1 MPKRG
6 ENIRKRKDGRWEGRY
21 IISYNLEGK
30 ASYQSV
36 YGKSYAEVKQK
47 MKEKQG
53 ITAKQK
59 PVTGNVGFDVLCLAW
74 LKEVRVE
81 VKESTY
87 ADYYD
92 KVHNHIIPPLGKL
105 KAKMMGVDLINQFVR
120 EKVEHG
126 RLDGKGGLSA
136 KTVHDIVS
144 VLVQIIRYG
153 EGQHKIPAFQ
163 EERLILPKIQEKE
176 LPVLT
181 EGEQRQLEA
190 FLSGKPNLETLG
202 LFLVLYSGL
211 RIGELCA
218 LTWRDID
225 TEEGLLHVN
234 KTLQRIKNVD
244 GNSPFKTKV
253 IIDMPK
259 SKKSVRTIPIMNS
272 LLIQLKR
279 EKAKYLPDAF
289 FLTGKVRKFIEPR
302 VYSEKFKR
310 YLEASRV
317 DAINFHALRH
327 TFATRAEEKEFDIKS
342 LSEVL
347 GHSSVKFTLERYV
360 HSSQVLKKQGIE
372 KLASSY

>member
-1 MPKRG
+1 MA
-6 ENIRKRKDGRWEGRY
+6 DWM
-21 IISYNLEGK
+21 GK
-30 ASYQSV
+30 AGY
-36 YGKSYAEVKQK
+36 
-47 MKEKQG
+47 
-53 ITAKQK
+53 
-59 PVTGNVGFDVLCLAW
+59 
-74 LKEVRVE
+74 
-81 VKESTY
+81 
-87 ADYYD
+87 
-92 KVHNHIIPPLGKL
+92 PPRRC
-105 KAKMMGVDLINQFVR
+105 MI
-120 EKVEHG
+120 
-126 RLDGKGGLSA
+126 LSA
-136 KTVHDIVS
+136 SLSRLSAMERDSTKYRLFRRNALS
-144 VLVQIIRYG
+144 CLRYR
-153 EGQHKIPAFQ
+153 K
-163 EERLILPKIQEKE
+163 KE

-317 DAINFHALRH
+317 DDINFHALRH

-360 HSSQVLKKQGIE
+360 HSSQVLKK
-372 KLASSY
+372 ARD